1 MIDRRRIVE
10 LDRQYRAG
18 EITAE
23 QMRDRQNA
31 LMPRCSIC
39 RVGDGLMRDAAG
51 RYWCPACFAK
61 DTPGHPLEGRRS
73 TNEVQPC

>member
-1 MIDRRRIVE
+1 MINRLRIVE

-18 EITAE
+18 QITAE
-23 QMRDRQNA
+23 QMRDEQNR

-39 RVGDGLMRDAAG
+39 HEGDGLMKDARG

-61 DTPGHPLEGRRS
+61 DTPDHPLEGYRG
-73 TNEVQPC
+73 V